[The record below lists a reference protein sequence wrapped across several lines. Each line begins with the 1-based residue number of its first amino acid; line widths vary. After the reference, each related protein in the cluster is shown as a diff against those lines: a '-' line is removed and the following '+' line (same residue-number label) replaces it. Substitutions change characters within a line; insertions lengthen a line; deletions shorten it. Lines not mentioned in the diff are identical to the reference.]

1 MPNTEFNPLQD
12 KIIIFYIEIR
22 NNFPFSNPKITCN
35 SNVFFLFFFIYY
47 QFTYPSLFDNRN
59 FSKKTNE
66 ENFDLKLTIQ
76 KLIPD
81 IYKEYLKNVE
91 KKIFNFIGNYTMKH
105 IYLINEFL
113 ENEYNFLFKVS
124 ILNQLN
130 YIILTEVCI
139 LIFIAYKDKLLRGK
153 LVYVNEI
160 RNVILSEIINPNDLN
175 NFKVEIKFNDN
186 NGLFIYFQNKNECE
200 FFNTIIQDRKS
211 LIYSKMKKFK
221 IIQFD
226 ETIESILS
234 FIDYKEKEFNGK
246 KDQKDNLLNELII
259 LYQKAIEFF
268 SNENNEKYVNYLTKL
283 KKLFDK

>member
-59 FSKKTNE
+59 FNKTSIQ

-76 KLIPD
+76 KIIPD
-81 IYKEYLKNVE
+81 IYKDYLKNVE
-91 KKIFNFIGNYTMKH
+91 KKIFNFIGKYTMKH

-113 ENEYNFLFKVS
+113 ENQFNFLFKVS

-153 LVYVNEI
+153 LIFVNEI

-186 NGLFIYFQNKNECE
+186 NGLFINFKNKNECE

-226 ETIESILS
+226 ETIESILA
-234 FIDYKEKEFNGK
+234 FIDYKEKEYNGK
-246 KDQKDNLLNELII
+246 KEQKDNLLNELII

>member
-59 FSKKTNE
+59 FSKKRNE

-259 LYQKAIEFF
+259 LYQKAIEYF
-268 SNENNEKYVNYLTKL
+268 SNENNEKYINYLAKL
-283 KKLFDK
+283 KQLFTK

>member
-91 KKIFNFIGNYTMKH
+91 KKIFNFIGKYTMKH

-113 ENEYNFLFKVS
+113 ENQFNFLFKVS

-226 ETIESILS
+226 ETIESILA

-259 LYQKAIEFF
+259 LYQKAIEYF
-268 SNENNEKYVNYLTKL
+268 SNENNENYINYLAKL
-283 KKLFDK
+283 KQLFTK

>member
-59 FSKKTNE
+59 FSKKRNE

-186 NGLFIYFQNKNECE
+186 NGLFINFKNKNECE

-259 LYQKAIEFF
+259 LYQKAIEYF
-268 SNENNEKYVNYLTKL
+268 SNENNEKYINYLAKL
-283 KKLFDK
+283 KQLFTK

>member
-12 KIIIFYIEIR
+12 KTIIFYIEIR

-259 LYQKAIEFF
+259 LYQKAIEYF
-268 SNENNEKYVNYLTKL
+268 SNENNEKYINYLAKL
-283 KKLFDK
+283 KQLFTK

>member
-259 LYQKAIEFF
+259 LYQKAIEYF
-268 SNENNEKYVNYLTKL
+268 SNENNEKYINYLAKL
-283 KKLFDK
+283 KQLFTK

>member
-47 QFTYPSLFDNRN
+47 QFTYPSLFDNSN
-59 FSKKTNE
+59 FSKKRNE

-139 LIFIAYKDKLLRGK
+139 LIFIAYKDKLLREK

-259 LYQKAIEFF
+259 LYQKAIEYF
-268 SNENNEKYVNYLTKL
+268 SNENNEKYINYLAKL
-283 KKLFDK
+283 KQLFTK

>member
-1 MPNTEFNPLQD
+1 
-12 KIIIFYIEIR
+12 
-22 NNFPFSNPKITCN
+22 
-35 SNVFFLFFFIYY
+35 
-47 QFTYPSLFDNRN
+47 
-59 FSKKTNE
+59 
-66 ENFDLKLTIQ
+66 
-76 KLIPD
+76 
-81 IYKEYLKNVE
+81 
-91 KKIFNFIGNYTMKH
+91 MKH

-153 LVYVNEI
+153 LIFVNEI
-160 RNVILSEIINPNDLN
+160 RNVIVSEIINPNDLN

-226 ETIESILS
+226 ETIESILA
-234 FIDYKEKEFNGK
+234 FIDYKEKEYNGK
-246 KDQKDNLLNELII
+246 KEQKDNLLNELII

-268 SNENNEKYVNYLTKL
+268 SNDNNEKYINYLTKL
-283 KKLFDK
+283 KKLFEK